1 MRTQLHADPAGLFL
15 HDAILD
21 ACRRFAERTAIVD
34 ASFDPPRRLTYAE
47 YGDLV
52 ERLAR
57 GLVATG
63 IQPGEVIAIHLP
75 NSWEFAA
82 AYHAATLAGAIPT
95 PLNPSYREREI
106 RHQLENSGAVL
117 LISSAALIQNVNLGG
132 LPDLRRVYVTRATQS
147 SGAHQDFNDLL
158 RSVTAALPSPTDAP
172 ERTLATL
179 PYSSGTT
186 GLPKGVMLSH
196 SNLVT
201 NIFQFMAPGETATFR
216 PGEVLMGFLPLY
228 HIYGLNVVLNPALL
242 SGGTVV
248 LVPRFDLERSL
259 QLISSEGVTFLP
271 LVPPIMNQYCLA
283 AEAGRF
289 PRDHRVRAAKSG
301 AAPLAAE
308 LPRRFTAL
316 TGIHVRQGYG
326 MTEASPVTHMGFL
339 EEALYRP
346 DSIGHPLALTECR
359 LINDDGAEAAA
370 GELVMRGPQFMQG
383 YWRAPDATAGVLR
396 DGWYFSGDVAR
407 RDAEGFYF
415 IVDRRKEMIKYK
427 GFPVSPAEIEAVLLE
442 HPAIADCAVISR
454 PDDDAGE
461 IPCAFVV
468 LRDGRQSSPALESEL
483 AGHVA
488 ERLTGYKQPRQF
500 RFIASIPRNPS
511 GKILRRE
518 LRSAVNSR
526 PGLGICPREESLCS
540 VPTVARESSGRGLLH
555 PLRTIPWQCRA
566 DSVTAAPAAPPPP
579 PPRPAA
585 TTPRTSRPCS
595 ASAARRSNGAPE
607 RPS

>member
-15 HDAILD
+15 HHAILD
-21 ACRRFAERTAIVD
+21 ACRRFAERTALVD
-34 ASFDPPRRLTYAE
+34 TSLDPPRRITYAE

-57 GLVATG
+57 GLVAAG
-63 IQPGEVIAIHLP
+63 IRPGEVLAIHLP

-95 PLNPSYREREI
+95 PLNPAYREREI
-106 RHQLENSGAVL
+106 RHQLQNSGAAM
-117 LISSAALIQNVNLGG
+117 LISNAALIQNVNLSG
-132 LPDLRRVYVTRATQS
+132 LPDLRRVYVTRVAQPPP
-147 SGAHQDFNDLL
+147 AVHVDFRDLL
-158 RSVTAALPSPTDAP
+158 RPVTSALPSAADSP
-172 ERTLATL
+172 ERTLAAL

-186 GLPKGVMLSH
+186 GLPKGVMLTH
-196 SNLVT
+196 TNLVT
-201 NIFQFMAPGETATFR
+201 NVFQFMAPGESATFL

-248 LVPRFDLERSL
+248 LMPRFDLERSL
-259 QLISSEGVTFLP
+259 QLLLSEGVTFLP

-289 PRDHRVRAAKSG
+289 PRDHQVRAVKSG

-316 TGIHVRQGYG
+316 TGIRVRQGYG

-346 DSIGHPLALTECR
+346 DSIGHPLALTDCR
-359 LINDDGAEAAA
+359 LLIDDDGPADPTT
-370 GELVMRGPQFMQG
+370 GEVVMRGPQFMQG

-407 RDAEGFYF
+407 RDAQGFYF
-415 IVDRRKEMIKYK
+415 IVDRHKEMIKYK

-468 LRDGRQSSPALESEL
+468 LRDGRQSSAALEREL

-500 RFIASIPRNPS
+500 RFVASIPRNPS

-518 LRSAVNSR
+518 LR
-526 PGLGICPREESLCS
+526 P
-540 VPTVARESSGRGLLH
+540 LL
-555 PLRTIPWQCRA
+555 
-566 DSVTAAPAAPPPP
+566 
-579 PPRPAA
+579 
-585 TTPRTSRPCS
+585 
-595 ASAARRSNGAPE
+595 
-607 RPS
+607 

>member
-15 HDAILD
+15 HAAILD
-21 ACRRFAERTAIVD
+21 ACRRHAERVAIVD
-34 ASFDPPRRLTYAE
+34 TSLDPPLRLTYAE
-47 YGDLV
+47 YGDRV

-57 GLVATG
+57 GLVAAG
-63 IQPGEVIAIHLP
+63 LRPGEVLAIHLP

-106 RHQLENSGAVL
+106 RHQLENSGAAL
-117 LISSAALIQNVNLGG
+117 LISSAALLQDVNLGG
-132 LPDLRRVYVTRATQS
+132 LPDLRRVYVTRVAQPS
-147 SGAHQDFNDLL
+147 PAVHEDFNDLL
-158 RSVTAALPSPTDAP
+158 RPVTTALPAPADSPQ
-172 ERTLATL
+172 RTLAAL

-186 GLPKGVMLSH
+186 GLPKGVMLTH

-201 NIFQFMAPGETATFR
+201 NVFQFMAPGETATFR

-228 HIYGLNVVLNPALL
+228 HIYGLNVVLNPALMV
-242 SGGTVV
+242 GATVV
-248 LVPRFDLERSL
+248 LMPRFDVARSL

-289 PRDHRVRAAKSG
+289 PRDHRVRAVKSG

-316 TGIHVRQGYG
+316 TGIPVRQGYG

-346 DSIGHPLALTECR
+346 DSIGWPLALTECR
-359 LINDDGAEAAA
+359 LVNDQGDDVAAPGFQSPDHPITRSPDVL
-370 GELVMRGPQFMQG
+370 GELIMRGPQFMLG

-407 RDAEGFYF
+407 RDDQGFYF

-461 IPCAFVV
+461 IPCAFLV
-468 LRDGRQSSPALESEL
+468 LRDGRQSSPALEREL

-500 RFIASIPRNPS
+500 RFVAAIPRNPS
-511 GKILRRE
+511 GKILRR
-518 LRSAVNSR
+518 N
-526 PGLGICPREESLCS
+526 
-540 VPTVARESSGRGLLH
+540 
-555 PLRTIPWQCRA
+555 LRTLL
-566 DSVTAAPAAPPPP
+566 
-579 PPRPAA
+579 
-585 TTPRTSRPCS
+585 
-595 ASAARRSNGAPE
+595 
-607 RPS
+607 

>member
-1 MRTQLHADPAGLFL
+1 MRMRTRLHADPAGLFL
-15 HDAILD
+15 HAAILD
-21 ACRRFAERTAIVD
+21 SCRRFAERIAIVD
-34 ASFDPPRRLTYAE
+34 ASFDPPLRLTYAD
-47 YGDLV
+47 YGNRV

-57 GLVATG
+57 GFVAAG
-63 IQPGEVIAIHLP
+63 IRPGEIIAIHLP

-95 PLNPSYREREI
+95 PLNPAYREREI
-106 RHQLENSGAVL
+106 RYQLENSGAAL
-117 LISSAALIQNVNLGG
+117 LISSAALLQNVNLSA
-132 LPDLRRVYVTRATQS
+132 LPDLRRVYVTRSTHPPA
-147 SGAHQDFNDLL
+147 AHQDFNELL
-158 RSVTAALPSPTDAP
+158 RPVTAALPSPADSP
-172 ERTLATL
+172 ERTLAAL

-186 GLPKGVMLSH
+186 GLPKGVMLTH

-201 NIFQFMAPGETATFR
+201 NVFQFMAPGESATFQ

-228 HIYGLNVVLNPALL
+228 HIYGLNVVLNPVLL
-242 SGGTVV
+242 AGGTIV
-248 LVPRFDLERSL
+248 LMPRFDLERSL
-259 QLISSEGVTFLP
+259 QLVSSEGITFLP
-271 LVPPIMNQYCLA
+271 LVPPILNLYCQA

-289 PRDHRVRAAKSG
+289 PRDHRVRAVKSG

-308 LPRRFTAL
+308 LPRRFTSL
-316 TGIHVRQGYG
+316 TGIPVRQGYG
-326 MTEASPVTHMGFL
+326 MTEASPVTHIGFL

-346 DSIGHPLALTECR
+346 DSIGWPLALTECR
-359 LINDDGAEAAA
+359 LLDDDGADSDI

-407 RDAEGFYF
+407 RDSQGFYF

-454 PDDDAGE
+454 PDQDAGE
-461 IPCAFVV
+461 VPCAFLV
-468 LRDGRQSSPALESEL
+468 LRDGRQSSPALEREL

-500 RFIASIPRNPS
+500 RVVASIPRNPS

-518 LRSAVNSR
+518 LR
-526 PGLGICPREESLCS
+526 
-540 VPTVARESSGRGLLH
+540 TLL
-555 PLRTIPWQCRA
+555 
-566 DSVTAAPAAPPPP
+566 
-579 PPRPAA
+579 
-585 TTPRTSRPCS
+585 
-595 ASAARRSNGAPE
+595 
-607 RPS
+607 

>member
-1 MRTQLHADPAGLFL
+1 MRTQLYDDPAGIFL
-15 HDAILD
+15 HSAILD
-21 ACRRFAERTAIVD
+21 ACRRFAERIAIVD
-34 ASFDPPRRLTYAE
+34 TSLDPPRRITYAE

-52 ERLAR
+52 VRLAR
-57 GLVATG
+57 GFVAAG
-63 IQPGEVIAIHLP
+63 IRPGEVLAIHLP

-82 AYHAATLAGAIPT
+82 AFHAATLAGAIPT
-95 PLNPSYREREI
+95 PLNPAYKEREI
-106 RHQLENSGAVL
+106 RHQLENSGAAMLVTH
-117 LISSAALIQNVNLGG
+117 AALIQNVNLAG
-132 LPDLRRVYVTRATQS
+132 LPDLRRVYVTRAAQPPT
-147 SGAHQDFNDLL
+147 AHADFADLL
-158 RSVTAALPSPTDAP
+158 RPVTATLPAPADSP
-172 ERTLATL
+172 ERTLAAL

-186 GLPKGVMLSH
+186 GLPKGVMLTH

-201 NIFQFMAPGETATFR
+201 NVFQFMAPGETATFR

-228 HIYGLNVVLNPALL
+228 HIYGLNVVLNPALMV
-242 SGGTVV
+242 GATVV
-248 LVPRFDLERSL
+248 LMPRFDLERSL
-259 QLISSEGVTFLP
+259 QLLSSEGVTFVP

-289 PRDHRVRAAKSG
+289 PRDHQVRAVKSG

-316 TGIHVRQGYG
+316 TGIRVRQGYG

-359 LINDDGAEAAA
+359 LINDQGDDVASPGFQSPDHPISPSPDPQDAPSPDCL

-407 RDAEGFYF
+407 RDPEGFYF

-442 HPAIADCAVISR
+442 HAAIADCAVISR
-454 PDDDAGE
+454 PDDEAGE

-468 LRDGRQSSPALESEL
+468 LRDGRQSSAALEREL

-488 ERLTGYKQPRQF
+488 ERLTSYKQPRQF
-500 RFIASIPRNPS
+500 RFVASIPRNPS
-511 GKILRRE
+511 GKILRRD
-518 LRSAVNSR
+518 LR
-526 PGLGICPREESLCS
+526 P
-540 VPTVARESSGRGLLH
+540 LL
-555 PLRTIPWQCRA
+555 
-566 DSVTAAPAAPPPP
+566 
-579 PPRPAA
+579 
-585 TTPRTSRPCS
+585 
-595 ASAARRSNGAPE
+595 
-607 RPS
+607 

>member
-15 HDAILD
+15 HHAILD

-57 GLVATG
+57 GFVAAG
-63 IQPGEVIAIHLP
+63 IQPGEVLAIHLP

-106 RHQLENSGAVL
+106 RHQLENSGAAL

-132 LPDLRRVYVTRATQS
+132 LPDLRRVYTIRVAQPPS
-147 SGAHQDFNDLL
+147 AVGEDFGNLL
-158 RSVTAALPSPTDAP
+158 RPVTAMLPSPADAP
-172 ERTLATL
+172 ERTLAAL

-186 GLPKGVMLSH
+186 GLPKGVMLTH

-201 NIFQFMAPGETATFR
+201 NVFQFMAPGETATFR

-248 LVPRFDLERSL
+248 LMPRFDLERSL

-283 AEAGRF
+283 AEQGRF
-289 PRDHRVRAAKSG
+289 PRDHQVRAAKSG
-301 AAPLAAE
+301 AAPLAAG

-316 TGIHVRQGYG
+316 TGIPVRQGYG
-326 MTEASPVTHMGFL
+326 MTEASPATHMGFL
-339 EEALYRP
+339 EQALYRP
-346 DSIGHPLALTECR
+346 DSIGWPVALTECR
-359 LINDDGAEAAA
+359 LINDQGDDVGAPGFQSPDHPITQSPDSV

-407 RDAEGFYF
+407 RDPEGFYF
-415 IVDRRKEMIKYK
+415 ILDRRKEMIKYK

-468 LRDGRQSSPALESEL
+468 LRDGRPASPALEREL
-483 AGHVA
+483 AGHAA
-488 ERLTGYKQPRQF
+488 ERLAGYKQPRQF
-500 RFIASIPRNPS
+500 RFVASIPRNPS

-518 LRSAVNSR
+518 LRT
-526 PGLGICPREESLCS
+526 LF
-540 VPTVARESSGRGLLH
+540 
-555 PLRTIPWQCRA
+555 
-566 DSVTAAPAAPPPP
+566 
-579 PPRPAA
+579 
-585 TTPRTSRPCS
+585 
-595 ASAARRSNGAPE
+595 
-607 RPS
+607 